1 MAFAVGERFYVDLDS
16 DQEEGSRVENKRPV
30 PAPPL
35 TDFIGDIKERT
46 PTAAKP
52 PAAPT
57 LKGNATG
64 FPAHKKRVKTSASK
78 QQRPLRTNGP
88 PDASILNA
96 TSAGAIQPSHGATFE
111 DTERRKIDEENKQR
125 IAEMSPEEIERERQE
140 LFEGLSPGLIQ
151 RLLARANL
159 DDGRNEQDFD
169 SYIPTADS
177 QAPKVGPT
185 TRKVT
190 FDISNISELSNARA
204 QEEPAT
210 TTTTTGKPTKRL
222 QSPEPSSQAKA
233 TSTDEAAEPPP
244 PSIHFPLP
252 PQPPEIDPSSPSFL
266 TDLHDK
272 YFPNLPYDPSSLA
285 WMTPV
290 DASDTSSPYHPSQRS
305 LSADQLRFSFRGTLL
320 APRRAREIPVTK
332 GLHHHADA
340 PEAAGYTIPELAR
353 LARSKVAAQR
363 CVAYQT
369 LGRILY
375 RLGKGEFGEES
386 GEGQQKVD
394 GPAQV
399 VRDPDSGGR
408 EGAREGEEDEGASA
422 MATGLWECIEEGRV
436 LDTLMEE
443 AGKESGHL
451 TARTYA
457 QEALWNW
464 RRGGGRKRKAV

>member
-1 MAFAVGERFYVDLDS
+1 MAFAAGERFFVDLDS
-16 DQEEGSRVENKRPV
+16 DQEEDSRVENKRPV

-57 LKGNATG
+57 FKGNAAG
-64 FPAHKKRVKTSASK
+64 FPNHRKRAKASAIK
-78 QQRPLRTNGP
+78 QQRALRTNQP
-88 PDASILNA
+88 PDASISNA
-96 TSAGAIQPSHGATFE
+96 TSAEEIQQSHGATFE
-111 DTERRKIDEENKQR
+111 DTERRRIDEENKQR
-125 IAEMSPEEIERERQE
+125 IAEMSPGEIERERQE

-169 SYIPTADS
+169 SYIPTADG
-177 QAPKVGPT
+177 QTPKAGPT
-185 TRKVT
+185 KKVT
-190 FDISNISELSNARA
+190 FDTSNILEPSNAGT
-204 QEEPAT
+204 QEEPAAT
-210 TTTTTGKPTKRL
+210 TTTTEKLTKPP

-233 TSTDEAAEPPP
+233 TSTNEATEPPP

-285 WMTPV
+285 WMTPI

-363 CVAYQT
+363 CVAYQM

-386 GEGQQKVD
+386 GEGQQRVD

-399 VRDPDSGGR
+399 VRDPDSGGG
-408 EGAREGEEDEGASA
+408 EEAREGEEDEGASA

>member
-1 MAFAVGERFYVDLDS
+1 MAFAAGERFYADLDS
-16 DQEEGSRVENKRPV
+16 DQEEDSRVENRRSV

-35 TDFIGDIKERT
+35 TDFIRDIKERI

-64 FPAHKKRVKTSASK
+64 FPAHKKRVKTSTFK
-78 QQRPLRTNGP
+78 QQQALRMNQP
-88 PDASILNA
+88 PDASISNA
-96 TSAGAIQPSHGATFE
+96 TSAGAIQPSHGTTFE
-111 DTERRKIDEENKQR
+111 DTERRRIDEENKQR

-177 QAPKVGPT
+177 QAPKAEPT
-185 TRKVT
+185 TKKVT
-190 FDISNISELSNARA
+190 FDTSNIPGTSNTGA
-204 QEEPAT
+204 QEESAT
-210 TTTTTGKPTKRL
+210 TTATTEKPTK
-222 QSPEPSSQAKA
+222 SPQPSSPSSQAKN

-285 WMTPV
+285 WMTPI

-369 LGRILY
+369 LGRVLY

-399 VRDPDSGGR
+399 VRDPDSGGG
-408 EGAREGEEDEGASA
+408 EGAREGEEDDGASA

>member
-16 DQEEGSRVENKRPV
+16 DQEEDSRVENKRPV

-57 LKGNATG
+57 FKGNTTG
-64 FPAHKKRVKTSASK
+64 FPDHRKRAKASAFK
-78 QQRPLRTNGP
+78 QQKALRTNQP
-88 PDASILNA
+88 PDASISNA
-96 TSAGAIQPSHGATFE
+96 TSAGGTQQSHGATFE
-111 DTERRKIDEENKQR
+111 DTERRRIDEENKQR

-169 SYIPTADS
+169 SYGPSADS
-177 QAPKVGPT
+177 QAPKAEPT
-185 TRKVT
+185 TEKVT
-190 FDISNISELSNARA
+190 FDTSKNPETSNTG
-204 QEEPAT
+204 AT
-210 TTTTTGKPTKRL
+210 TTTTTEKPTKPP

-233 TSTDEAAEPPP
+233 TSTNEATEPPP

-285 WMTPV
+285 WMTPI

-340 PEAAGYTIPELAR
+340 PEAAGYTIPELVR

-386 GEGQQKVD
+386 GKGQQKVD

-399 VRDPDSGGR
+399 VRDPDSGG